1 MINKDIAKFVTV
13 SFVQKFIDE
22 WIVASVAPIKKKN
35 L

>member
-1 MINKDIAKFVTV
+1 MITKDS